1 MTRCCCVLL
10 LLLLSGCASAGGG
23 RPHLPYPAWRLG
35 FLAPLNM
42 EVWTEAA
49 EVEDVRGRR
58 FPEYHSGT
66 VSMGYSMDYR
76 GGWPE
81 RPGWGAGRDVTGA
94 DLPKR
99 IYVRWQSLV
108 EPQTYA
114 TVLDIPEQARK
125 LMLQKGPPSRI
136 GTYVAYTNALAIGL
150 APGGYV
156 KVWVTSPTAEAIEV
170 LCQQAA
176 VEPKGP
182 SQGQTNGRYAYSFD
196 KLKPEVQQYL
206 KANPKLPYDSW
217 RCDP

>member
-1 MTRCCCVLL
+1 MTRCFCVLL
-10 LLLLSGCASAGGG
+10 LVLLSGCASAGGPG
-23 RPHLPYPAWRLG
+23 RPTLPYPAWRLG

-81 RPGWGAGRDVTGA
+81 RPGIGKGRDVTGA

-108 EPQTYA
+108 EPQAYA
-114 TVLDIPEQARK
+114 TILDIPEQARK

-156 KVWVTSPTAEAIEV
+156 KVWVTGPTAEAIEV

-182 SQGQTNGRYAYSFD
+182 DLGQYGGRYVTLPPEAKRFIEAY
-196 KLKPEVQQYL
+196 
-206 KANPKLPYDSW
+206 PKIPYDSW
-217 RCDP
+217 KCDP